1 MFEAFDNPDIS
12 VSCTKREVT
21 TVTPQVLWFMN
32 HQQSLNQAQEFAKR
46 LLKGNNTPSK
56 WIEKGWYL
64 ALGRLP
70 TKQEK
75 NESLLLLQ
83 AFEKKEIK
91 AENWLH
97 LASLSLIHI

>member
-1 MFEAFDNPDIS
+1 
-12 VSCTKREVT
+12 
-21 TVTPQVLWFMN
+21 MN

-91 AENWLH
+91 AENWLN
-97 LASLSLIHI
+97 LASANNSIPLSKAVALTKFCLSLFNLSEFMYVD